1 MMRST
6 FSLVVST
13 PESMRISS
21 STRMVRFC
29 ASSTISSTLR
39 PAAYCSMRKLLRVL
53 MSSPLR
59 ILKGENPNCTST
71 ACRKSMAETWVW
83 LICAT
88 TTSAG
93 TSFRNDSMSVVLPEP
108 ISPVIT
114 TKPSVNQMV
123 DSMYALARACCFER
137 YRNCGSGLKRNGNS
151 LSLKGSRYIDVGSQ
165 PMLRDANAH
174 PQILEQRPSAGV
186 AGRRARLDH
195 RTVAHLASRAG
206 PLAVVVKVQARDRQQ
221 PCPRRLLSDQIHHGA
236 EAAGAG
242 RAERQAENGTQVIL
256 ELAGGRPLDGPVT
269 GVVHARCH
277 LVGDQPA
284 ATHEKLDGENAAVA
298 KVAEH
303 ALEVVRGAALPAWR
317 PVRCPGE
324 PQDPGTVHVAAERVD
339 ADLTAHTA
347 RADDRHLAVERHP
360 LLVEERHVT
369 ELGPGTLGVCF
380 RADDGLPLTVVAEA
394 ACLQHTRHADGG
406 ERPLELA
413 A

>member
-21 STRMVRFC
+21 STRMDRFC

-39 PAAYCSMRKLLRVL
+39 PAAYCSIRKLLSVL
-53 MSSPLR
+53 ISSPLR
-59 ILKGENPNCTST
+59 ILKGEKPNCTST
-71 ACRKSMAETWVW
+71 ACRKSIAETWVW

-93 TSFRNDSMSVVLPEP
+93 TSLRKDSMRVVLPAP

-151 LSLKGSRYIDVGSQ
+151 LSLKGSRYMGVGSQ

-174 PQILEQRPSAGV
+174 PQILEQRASAGV
-186 AGRRARLDH
+186 TSRRARLDH
-195 RTVAHLASRAG
+195 RAMPHLAPRPG
-206 PLAVVVKVQARDRQQ
+206 PLAVVVEMHVGEGQQ
-221 PCPRRLLSDQIHHGA
+221 PPAWRHLADQVDHGA
-236 EAAGAG
+236 ETAGAG

-256 ELAGGRPLDGPVT
+256 ELARGCALDGPVT
-269 GVVHARCH
+269 GVVHARRH

-284 ATHEKLDGENAAVA
+284 VAHEELDGENPAVV
-298 KVAEH
+298 KVLEH
-303 ALEVVRGAALPAWR
+303 ALEV
-317 PVRCPGE
+317 
-324 PQDPGTVHVAAERVD
+324 
-339 ADLTAHTA
+339 
-347 RADDRHLAVERHP
+347 
-360 LLVEERHVT
+360 
-369 ELGPGTLGVCF
+369 
-380 RADDGLPLTVVAEA
+380 
-394 ACLQHTRHADGG
+394 
-406 ERPLELA
+406 
-413 A
+413 

>member
-1 MMRST
+1 MYAWVSASVSVCRWKRRRTRCVSCSREGASSLLLSSGWPARMMRST

-21 STRMVRFC
+21 STRMDRFC

-39 PAAYCSMRKLLRVL
+39 PAAYCSMRKLLSVL

-59 ILKGENPNCTST
+59 ILKGEKPNCTST
-71 ACRKSMAETWVW
+71 ACRKSIAETWVW

-93 TSFRNDSMSVVLPEP
+93 TSLRKDSMSVVLPAP

-151 LSLKGSRYIDVGSQ
+151 LSLKGSRYMDVGSQ

-195 RTVAHLASRAG
+195 RAMAHLAPRAG
-206 PLAVVVKVQARDRQQ
+206 LLAVVVKVHAGERQE
-221 PCPRRLLSDQIHHGA
+221 PCPRRLLSYQINHGA
-236 EAAGAG
+236 EATRAS
-242 RAERQAENGTQVIL
+242 RAERQPENGTQVI
-256 ELAGGRPLDGPVT
+256 
-269 GVVHARCH
+269 
-277 LVGDQPA
+277 
-284 ATHEKLDGENAAVA
+284 
-298 KVAEH
+298 
-303 ALEVVRGAALPAWR
+303 
-317 PVRCPGE
+317 
-324 PQDPGTVHVAAERVD
+324 
-339 ADLTAHTA
+339 
-347 RADDRHLAVERHP
+347 
-360 LLVEERHVT
+360 
-369 ELGPGTLGVCF
+369 
-380 RADDGLPLTVVAEA
+380 
-394 ACLQHTRHADGG
+394 
-406 ERPLELA
+406 
-413 A
+413 